1 MYGIGIHKAL
11 DKGAIFGKT
20 KYKLDESVFDIITQK
35 SSYWSGF
42 LMSDGNISYG
52 KTGNARIALALA
64 KVDYSHVEKFRD
76 FLKCTNPI
84 RQKKK
89 KYLGAFVI
97 QYYLR
102 FTSKHIAEILIAHG
116 IVPRKNLVARVI
128 GLENDRHF
136 WRGVFDG
143 DGYFKNRDGKDGDRM
158 VLTGSNDLC
167 TQFEEFI
174 KRNIS
179 NARVTIRKI
188 ESILNSIYTVILTV
202 AKLLYS

>member
-1 MYGIGIHKAL
+1 
-11 DKGAIFGKT
+11 
-20 KYKLDESVFDIITQK
+20 
-35 SSYWSGF
+35 
-42 LMSDGNISYG
+42 MSDGNISYG

-188 ESILNSIYTVILTV
+188 REYSKLYIYSDTDRRQTILL
-202 AKLLYS
+202 